1 MQERRSRQSL
11 NNYWKMITSMLK
23 IILVSKER
31 RGVYF
36 TRKEHGTGNTLS
48 YDGNCPER
56 GLSL

>member
-36 TRKEHGTGNTLS
+36 TLKKHGRGNTLP